1 MVLFE
6 ENEWNKV
13 VKSIEEGGRKWRKE
27 IKERNTKG
35 KMKQRRKARR
45 KDGKSKA
52 EMKRKN
58 TKKKLKN
65 EEMEILRNW

>member
-1 MVLFE
+1 
-6 ENEWNKV
+6 
-13 VKSIEEGGRKWRKE
+13 
-27 IKERNTKG
+27 
-35 KMKQRRKARR
+35 MKQRRKARR

-65 EEMEILRNW
+65 EEMEILRN